1 MRNPQTQE
9 RISEALH
16 TLGLPN
22 GAIVFVHSSM
32 SSIGYVEG
40 GAGTL
45 VDAFLQVLGPAG
57 TLSVPTFTFSHSGS
71 ADPVFDPAR
80 DPSEMGR
87 LTEETRTRPGARRSC
102 HLLHSVA
109 ALGAQATEITAS
121 HGPSAWA
128 KDGPFWQLHELDAYI
143 LLLGV
148 PYLRCT
154 FFHLLELLV
163 EVPYRQWRE
172 FEARVR
178 DPDGSQRP
186 LLARAFSPK
195 PNFVGNDFNRL
206 GAMLEDR
213 GLVMA
218 GSVGNAVARLFRAR
232 DAFDVGLAQH
242 RIDPDLFLMQGQEYT
257 PLQNGVLTDELHNEK
272 WVLDPAEIYPG
283 R

>member
-1 MRNPQTQE
+1 MGNPQTQE
-9 RISEALH
+9 QICEALRA
-16 TLGLPN
+16 LGLPS

-57 TLSVPTFTFSHSGS
+57 TLSVPTFTFSHSGKT
-71 ADPVFDPAR
+71 DPVFNPAS

-87 LTEETRTRPGARRSC
+87 LTEETRTRPGAQRSC

-128 KDGPFWQLHELDAYI
+128 KDGPFWKLHELDAYI

-154 FFHLLELLV
+154 FIHLLELLV
-163 EVPYRQWRE
+163 DVPYRRWRE
-172 FEARVR
+172 VEGRVR
-178 DPDGSQRP
+178 APDGSHRP
-186 LLARAFSPK
+186 LRTLAFSPK
-195 PNFVGNDFNRL
+195 PDFIGNDFNRL
-206 GAMLEDR
+206 GTMLEDR

-218 GSVGNAVARLFRAR
+218 GSVGNAVTRLFRAR
-232 DAFDVGLAQH
+232 DAFEIGLAQY
-242 RIDPDLFLMQGQEYT
+242 RIDPDIFLMKGQKYT
-257 PLQNGVLTDELHNEK
+257 QLRCGVLTEDLHNEK
-272 WVLDPAEIYPG
+272 WVLDPAQIY
-283 R
+283 RSQ